1 MKDKTMIAI
10 ILLTI
15 VGLMQLTS
23 FALGHNGQV
32 LIITSNIF
40 TGVLAFYFGKETIKS
55 K

>member
-1 MKDKTMIAI
+1 MQDKTIIALS
-10 ILLTI
+10 LLGI
-15 VGLMQLTS
+15 VGILQFTAFIMG
-23 FALGHNGQV
+23 FNGQV